1 MRRFLVVAVFAALVV
16 PAMAQAWTWPVQGP
30 VLRPFVFGDDPYRAG
45 QHRGID
51 IGAPSGTAVL
61 APAPGT
67 ISFAGTV
74 PKNGKTVTIQTQ
86 DGYSVTL
93 VHLGSVG
100 VKRQA
105 TVVEGAVVGTVGPS
119 GEPDLDE
126 PYVYLGIR
134 RTAEPQGYLDPLTLL
149 PGPTASPGAPPESP
163 PTADPAPAAP
173 PAS

>member
-1 MRRFLVVAVFAALVV
+1 MRRFVVAAVFVALALPGAAR
-16 PAMAQAWTWPVQGP
+16 AWTGPVQGP
-30 VLRPFVFGDDPYRAG
+30 VLRPFVFGDDPYKAG
-45 QHRGID
+45 QHRGVD
-51 IGAPSGTAVL
+51 IGAPTGTAVL
-61 APAPGT
+61 APADGT
-67 ISFAGTV
+67 VSFAGTV
-74 PKNGKTVTIQTQ
+74 PKGGKTVTIQTQ

-93 VHLGSVG
+93 VHLGTIG
-100 VKRQA
+100 AKRQA

-119 GEPDLDE
+119 GEPDVDE

-149 PGPTASPGAPPESP
+149 PAPTASSGAPPESP